1 MNPAKPSWRQ
11 ELPDFLQYLEGEL
24 DYPIRLHEEVLGFH
38 LYFVDFSC
46 WKLRFSDRT
55 PVIWVGAGDLAAM
68 QPRELAQALA
78 DVIRTRNLAER
89 NPIVMVQGPAEEL
102 RCYFKAAFLPVMALD
117 AAGQQ
122 AVRESRRPTA
132 ELLDRLSSQ
141 LDLSLLAPYETSK
154 PVTGSR
160 FFGREFE
167 IRRIL
172 QSNDSNFA
180 IMGIRRIGKTS
191 LMREIERQLKEQA
204 QASGTSPKGGGDEN
218 AQQRIMFMDCSAL
231 TSPAGFVQ
239 EVVRKL
245 RPQELARLTSK
256 QYPIFFPD
264 FLERMAQRYGGPLIF
279 FLDEFDKVLTWHYE
293 DDTLLNALRA
303 SSNVG
308 HSRYVVGGFRE
319 VMAAFSDL
327 DSPLY
332 NFARPVRLKEFSRE
346 QTAAMVV
353 GPLLKLGV
361 KFERE
366 NDVVNRIFDETAG
379 QPNLIQFYCSI
390 LVDRLDRQGSRVVSP
405 ECLFD
410 VYGNEDFRAFVL
422 STFMDNT
429 TNLEKAIV
437 FAMLTDGDPEHPF
450 SVQAIDAVL
459 EKRGI
464 AMPLSDLSHA
474 CRNLELAG
482 TITARGPLYRFATPM
497 FPRMLVENYDVDYLF
512 RKIQQEGIW

>member
-1 MNPAKPSWRQ
+1 MDGAKKSWRQ
-11 ELPDFLQYLEGEL
+11 EMPEFVQFLETALGRQ
-24 DYPIRLHEEVLGFH
+24 IRLHEEVLGYH
-38 LYFVDFSC
+38 LYFTDLSD

-55 PVIWVGAGDLAAM
+55 PLIWVSEADLAAM
-68 QPRELAQALA
+68 SARELAQSLA
-78 DVIRTRNLAER
+78 DVVKTRALAER
-89 NPIVMVQGPAEEL
+89 NPIVLLQGPDQEL
-102 RCYFKAAFLPVMALD
+102 RAYLKTSSLPLLLLDREAQAAI
-117 AAGQQ
+117 
-122 AVRESRRPTA
+122 RESRRPTG

-167 IRRIL
+167 VRRIL
-172 QSNDSNFA
+172 QGSDSNFA

-191 LMREIERQLKEQA
+191 LMREIERRLREQA
-204 QASGTSPKGGGDEN
+204 QEAGD
-218 AQQRIMFMDCSAL
+218 AQATERILFMDCSAL
-231 TSPAGFVQ
+231 TAPAGFVQ

-245 RPQELARLTSK
+245 RPQELMRLSSK
-256 QYPIFFPD
+256 QFPIFFPD
-264 FLERMAQRYGGPLIF
+264 FLERMAQRYGGPIIF
-279 FLDEFDKVLTWHYE
+279 FLDEFDKVLTWHYN

-303 SSNVG
+303 SSNQG
-308 HSRYVVGGFRE
+308 HSRYIVGGFRD
-319 VMAAFSDL
+319 VMRAFSDL

-346 QTAAMVV
+346 QAAAMVLD
-353 GPLLKLGV
+353 PLEKLGV
-361 KFERE
+361 RFERR

-390 LVDRLDRQGSRVVSP
+390 LVERMDRQGTRTMAP
-405 ECLFD
+405 ESLFE

-429 TNLEKAIV
+429 THLEKAIV
-437 FAMLTDGDPEHPF
+437 FAVMADGETERPF
-450 SVQAIDAVL
+450 SVQSIDAAL
-459 EKRGI
+459 EKRGLEV
-464 AMPLSDLSHA
+464 PLSDLDHA

-482 TITARGPLYRFATPM
+482 TFTSRGPHFRFATPV
-497 FPRMLVENYDVDYLF
+497 FPRMLGENYDVGYLF